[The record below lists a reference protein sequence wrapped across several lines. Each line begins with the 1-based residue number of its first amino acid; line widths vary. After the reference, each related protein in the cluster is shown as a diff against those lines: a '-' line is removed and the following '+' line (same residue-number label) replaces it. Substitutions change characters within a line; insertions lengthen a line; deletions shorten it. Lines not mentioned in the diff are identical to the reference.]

1 MAAAEASDL
10 SDASDETVEQQH
22 GSEHDTDESDV
33 DDGGAADQP
42 AVVITR
48 HACGGEDTLTVV
60 SVALAQSR
68 GGKAADKRQ
77 KYGAWCNVSAN
88 PEHTHKTL
96 PPSKPHRI
104 SLTNSKNRYRHP
116 HVCRSLSARAGMA
129 L

>member
-1 MAAAEASDL
+1 MAAAETGDL

-42 AVVITR
+42 AVVITS

-68 GGKAADKRQ
+68 GGGR
-77 KYGAWCNVSAN
+77 
-88 PEHTHKTL
+88 
-96 PPSKPHRI
+96 PSRRGSHETDRD
-104 SLTNSKNRYRHP
+104 
-116 HVCRSLSARAGMA
+116 ARALHAPTRPRLAGGP
-129 L
+129 

>member
-68 GGKAADKRQ
+68 GGKAPAKRQ
-77 KYGAWCNVSAN
+77 KYGGWGYAIAGPIYTRRYN
-88 PEHTHKTL
+88 TTI
-96 PPSKPHRI
+96 HRKFQ
-104 SLTNSKNRYRHP
+104 T
-116 HVCRSLSARAGMA
+116 
-129 L
+129 